1 MLIVRFLGVFEASPL
16 VFHLDDVAAGRFER
30 FLQFHQRTDA
40 ALLDLPPDDLP
51 AGVGLPE

>member
-1 MLIVRFLGVFEASPL
+1 MLIVRFLVVFEASPL